1 MTCDRCASADFPA
14 SAAFGVALCADC
26 RSWLKTIALIAIQAE
41 RAAWAK
47 PDALTDAVLEAIA
60 AAQTADRH
68 AVKQLARQ
76 RKFSTPQKLS
86 GFETARYQRR

>member
-1 MTCDRCASADFPA
+1 MTCDRCGANDVLASP
-14 SAAFGVALCADC
+14 AFGVVLCADC
-26 RSWLKTIALIAIQAE
+26 RSWLKTIALLAIQAE

-47 PDALTDAVLEAIA
+47 PDTLTDAVLEAIA

-68 AVKQLARQ
+68 AVKQFARQ

-86 GFETARYQRR
+86 GFEMARYQRR